1 MSLEEDES
9 EPVPDSRGTS
19 SGGAGPAPAPG
30 EAFRCED
37 PVWKMSDHSGRL
49 AFLPPGPPVNGP
61 PKVNLHFGAPDAYV
75 QALRQHAVKTIAPEL
90 ICDRQNIWEGE
101 LVDGKVPEWM
111 YLRGKTLENH
121 TRFHN
126 WCQVITDDLQ
136 CDGRAQLAFVRL
148 FTKNPPEAPHGYME
162 ACRVLAHIFK
172 DKSKNADE
180 VMVEPRPW
188 SRYMQRACEEA
199 IEALEHC
206 QDVKD
211 LKTTTS
217 SWNDWNAYTP
227 APPAR
232 KRPADSC
239 RHERTW
245 ASSSSS
251 GTTGTAKC
259 KRKLVHS

>member
-1 MSLEEDES
+1 
-9 EPVPDSRGTS
+9 
-19 SGGAGPAPAPG
+19 
-30 EAFRCED
+30 
-37 PVWKMSDHSGRL
+37 MSDHSGRL
-49 AFLPPGPPVNGP
+49 AFMAAAPPVNAP
-61 PKVNLHFGAPDAYV
+61 PQVNLQDGAPAAFV
-75 QALRQHAVKTIAPEL
+75 QALRKHAIRQIAPEL
-90 ICDRQNIWEGE
+90 LKDRRDIWEGE
-101 LVDGKVPEWM
+101 PEDGQVPEWM
-111 YLRGKTLENH
+111 CLRGKTLESH
-121 TRFHN
+121 KGFHR
-126 WCQVITDDLQ
+126 WRKVLKEDPHCDD
-136 CDGRAQLAFVRL
+136 RAWESFGKLL
-148 FTKNPPEAPHGYME
+148 NTNPPEAAHGYME